1 MKKAL
6 GIEIKNFLKDGF
18 PEGFVHELD
27 ESGDS
32 DLELEEVLVDN
43 EFYDLSDNM
52 FGYLVLEDND
62 LVRKT
67 FSQAFSAW
75 KRKRNVSFLL
85 VEIPKDKLGEVKA
98 KIAKI
103 IELGYKVKG

>member
-1 MKKAL
+1 MAKKTL
-6 GIEIKNFLKDGF
+6 GIEIKNFLEDGF
-18 PEGFVHELD
+18 PEGFVHEFD

-32 DLELEEVLVDN
+32 NLELEEVLEDN
-43 EFYDLSDNM
+43 KLYDLSDNM
-52 FGYLVLEDND
+52 FGYLVLEDDD

-85 VEIPKDKLGEVKA
+85 VEIPKDKLDEVK
-98 KIAKI
+98 AKI
-103 IELGYKVKG
+103 IELGCKVRG

>member
-1 MKKAL
+1 MAKKAL

-18 PEGFVHELD
+18 PEGFIHEFD
-27 ESGDS
+27 ESKDS

-52 FGYLVLEDND
+52 FGYLSLEDDD

-67 FSQAFSAW
+67 FSKAFSTW
-75 KRKRNVSFLL
+75 QRKRNVSFLL
-85 VEIPKDKLGEVKA
+85 VEVPKELLSEA
-98 KIAKI
+98 KSKI
-103 IELGYKVKG
+103 TELGYKVKG

>member
-1 MKKAL
+1 MAKKAL
-6 GIEIKNFLKDGF
+6 GIEIKNFLEDGF
-18 PEGFVHELD
+18 PEGFVHEFD

-32 DLELEEVLVDN
+32 DLELEEVLEDN
-43 EFYDLSDNM
+43 KLYDLSDNM
-52 FGYLVLEDND
+52 FGYLVLEDDD

-85 VEIPKDKLGEVKA
+85 VEVPSGMEETAKVK
-98 KIAKI
+98 IT
-103 IELGYKVKG
+103 ELGYKIRN